1 MTAHRIIIPSTA
13 FSKVP
18 SKQRKPRER
27 NEQHLKFIRS
37 LRCCICG
44 APNPDPAHIRAAS
57 PLHGKRETGGS
68 EKASDKWCTPLC
80 RDHHAEQHAAAERSE
95 GAGAELTWW
104 ARKGIDPFG
113 LALALFDASGDDEIA
128 DGILSAHLARRA
140 ALSSAQC
147 GDAKDV

>member
-1 MTAHRIIIPSTA
+1 MTAQRIVIPSTA

-57 PLHGKRETGGS
+57 PLHGKRETANLGEGF
-68 EKASDKWCTPLC
+68 
-80 RDHHAEQHAAAERSE
+80 RQVVHATLPRS
-95 GAGAELTWW
+95 
-104 ARKGIDPFG
+104 P
-113 LALALFDASGDDEIA
+113 
-128 DGILSAHLARRA
+128 
-140 ALSSAQC
+140 
-147 GDAKDV
+147 

>member
-1 MTAHRIIIPSTA
+1 MTAQRIIIPSTA

-37 LRCCICG
+37 LRCCVCG
-44 APNPDPAHIRAAS
+44 APNPHPAHIRAAS

-68 EKASDKWCTPLC
+68 EKASDKWTTPLC
-80 RDHHAEQHAAAERSE
+80 RTHHDEQHAAAERSE

-140 ALSSAQC
+140 ALAEK
-147 GDAKDV
+147 DA

>member
-1 MTAHRIIIPSTA
+1 MTAQRIVIPSTA

-44 APNPDPAHIRAAS
+44 DPNPDPAHIRAAS
-57 PLHGKRETGGS
+57 PIHGKGDTGGG
-68 EKASDKWCTPLC
+68 EKSSDKWTVPLC
-80 RDHHAEQHAAAERSE
+80 RMHHDEQHKAEERSE
-95 GAGAELTWW
+95 LNGEKISAELTWW
-104 ARKGIDPFG
+104 ARKNIDPFG

-128 DGILSAHLARRA
+128 DGILSAHLARRP
-140 ALSSAQC
+140 ALSSAERK
-147 GDAKDV
+147 A